1 MGAKAKAQSRK
12 QLRGAQLQLGKEAV
26 FVNILDRLNLCPERS
41 LCAFEDAEQHLWPHL
56 QTPSG
61 TPIPSTP
68 RVTIKRALGDLR
80 ASRVAQR

>member
-26 FVNILDRLNLCPERS
+26 FVHIFDRLNLCPERS

-68 RVTIKRALGDLR
+68 RVTIKRALGD
-80 ASRVAQR
+80 

>member
-26 FVNILDRLNLCPERS
+26 FVIILDRLNLCPERS

-56 QTPSG
+56 QTPRG

-68 RVTIKRALGDLR
+68 RVTIKRALGD
-80 ASRVAQR
+80 